1 MRPLTPSFAPVVLR
15 AALAVVAL
23 ACAGP
28 AAHAEKD
35 DRTKPMSVTSGGDHP
50 DVVDLKKHSAVF
62 TGNVVITQGTRNPRR
77 PRGGEPGSRRQPAG
91 LRLRLVGQAGHVPPK
106 RDGVDEYSEGDA
118 PKIEYDSAA
127 NRVRFVGAA
136 HLRMLKGSAVTDTA
150 SAALITYD
158 TASETIKLTGD
169 GPAEQRQ
176 RRHADHR
183 RRPHHRRLHA
193 QGRRLGTA
201 APPSLTLPGRS
212 RIGACQM
219 MARLP
224 DPAQVKPGTAVS
236 PSATP
241 VAPAAARLRRA
252 VRPTP
257 AGATQSRLEATGLRS
272 RTARAWWSRKCT
284 WPSTPAKWS
293 ACWGPM
299 APARPPRSI

>member
-1 MRPLTPSFAPVVLR
+1 MRPLTPLFAPVVLR

-62 TGNVVITQGTRNPRR
+62 TGNVVITQGTLEIHADRVEVNQDAD
-77 PRGGEPGSRRQPAG
+77 GNQLGFAFGSSAKPATFRQ
-91 LRLRLVGQAGHVPPK
+91 K

-118 PKIEYDSAA
+118 QKIEYDSAA

-169 GPAEQRQ
+169 GNSASTGSGSTQTT
-176 RRHADHR
+176 AG
-183 RRPHHRRLHA
+183 
-193 QGRRLGTA
+193 GRTTITFTPKA
-201 APPSLTLPGRS
+201 ASAPKTLPPLE
-212 RIGACQM
+212 I
-219 MARLP
+219 
-224 DPAQVKPGTAVS
+224 DKPASG
-236 PSATP
+236 PS
-241 VAPAAARLRRA
+241 
-252 VRPTP
+252 
-257 AGATQSRLEATGLRS
+257 
-272 RTARAWWSRKCT
+272 K
-284 WPSTPAKWS
+284 
-293 ACWGPM
+293 
-299 APARPPRSI
+299 